1 MSRGVG
7 HGRAFGRGVFGGPV
21 LSLPRACPADSQ
33 SDAEAS
39 AAGSEV
45 LDLTAREPPAPTPEG
60 ASEPSPAAAP
70 APEDP
75 PRGAQEEAEQVA
87 AEGDV
92 QPEEEDAQ
100 PTEEGEEECAEEE
113 PAEAADGP
121 EEDTVSNKSLD
132 LNLASTLMGF
142 KLAEGEAGAQ
152 DHKHACHVCGKS
164 FKLLG
169 TLSRHRKAHDREE
182 PSDESAP
189 PREHEGPHPAAPEPP
204 VPEPPAE
211 AEATPEAPAE
221 KQNEAAEG
229 PSDADGDADGEGPA
243 EKRPLEKS
251 DDDKKPKTDA
261 PRSAASKADKR
272 KKVCSVCSK
281 RFWSLQDLTRHMRS
295 HTGEGAGQA
304 RGGGGRAGAGRRGSG
319 VFQSLLISLFALCTS
334 VSLSLERGVMAA
346 LLEASRR
353 IRVPGRAVGWPREQR

>member
-1 MSRGVG
+1 MDPG
-7 HGRAFGRGVFGGPV
+7 
-21 LSLPRACPADSQ
+21 LSLPRACFADSQ

-39 AAGSEV
+39 VAGSEV
-45 LDLTAREPPAPTPEG
+45 LDLTAREPPVPIADG

-70 APEDP
+70 AREDP
-75 PRGAQEEAEQVA
+75 PGGTQEEAEQVA
-87 AEGDV
+87 AEEDV
-92 QPEEEDAQ
+92 QPEEDTQ
-100 PTEEGEEECAEEE
+100 PAEEEEGEEECAEEE

-132 LNLASTLMGF
+132 LNLANTLMGF

-164 FKLLG
+164 FKFLG

-189 PREHEGPHPAAPEPP
+189 PREQEGPPPAVPEPP
-204 VPEPPAE
+204 APEPPAE
-211 AEATPEAPAE
+211 AEATLDALAE
-221 KQNEAAEG
+221 KQSEAAEG
-229 PSDADGDADGEGPA
+229 PSDGDGDGEGPA

-251 DDDKKPKTDA
+251 DDDKKPKIDV

-295 HTGEGAGQA
+295 HTGEGTGQA
-304 RGGGGRAGAGRRGSG
+304 RGEGGGEQGQSRRLRPRAHRARRRLVLSAPPGCRGS
-319 VFQSLLISLFALCTS
+319 VFQSLL
-334 VSLSLERGVMAA
+334 
-346 LLEASRR
+346 LLPSAPQS
-353 IRVPGRAVGWPREQR
+353 PYL

>member
-1 MSRGVG
+1 MFGAVG
-7 HGRAFGRGVFGGPV
+7 
-21 LSLPRACPADSQ
+21 LSLPRACSADSQ

-45 LDLTAREPPAPTPEG
+45 LDLTARELPAPTPEG

-70 APEDP
+70 AREDP
-75 PRGAQEEAEQVA
+75 PGGAQEEAEQVA
-87 AEGDV
+87 TEEDLH
-92 QPEEEDAQ
+92 PEEEDAQ
-100 PTEEGEEECAEEE
+100 PTEEEEGEEECAEEE

-152 DHKHACHVCGKS
+152 DHKHTCHVCGKS
-164 FKLLG
+164 FKFLT
-169 TLSRHRKAHDREE
+169 TLSRHRKAHDRED
-182 PSDESAP
+182 PGDESAP
-189 PREHEGPHPAAPEPP
+189 PREHEGPHPADPEPP
-204 VPEPPAE
+204 APEPPAE
-211 AEATPEAPAE
+211 AEVTPDAPAE
-221 KQNEAAEG
+221 KQSEAAEG
-229 PSDADGDADGEGPA
+229 PSDADADGDGEGPA

-251 DDDKKPKTDA
+251 DDDKKPKTDT

-295 HTGEGAGQA
+295 HTGERAGQTG
-304 RGGGGRAGAGRRGSG
+304 RGGGAGTELAAPGTLGTQKARPLNTQRARGAAV
-319 VFQSLLISLFALCTS
+319 VF
-334 VSLSLERGVMAA
+334 
-346 LLEASRR
+346 SR
-353 IRVPGRAVGWPREQR
+353 AF